1 MKTSMIIIVA
11 LFLNTTLLVA
21 EPLSAFAKGINLFI
35 LIGFE
40 AVLLLGYLAN
50 KWLRDFQSACII
62 DLDHLNIF
70 VLKSK

>member
-21 EPLSAFAKGINLFI
+21 EPLSAFVKEINLFI
-35 LIGFE
+35 LIGVE
-40 AVLLLGYLAN
+40 ATLLLGYFVN
-50 KWLRDFQSACII
+50 RWLRNLHNDCTI
-62 DLDHLNIF
+62 DLGHLNIF